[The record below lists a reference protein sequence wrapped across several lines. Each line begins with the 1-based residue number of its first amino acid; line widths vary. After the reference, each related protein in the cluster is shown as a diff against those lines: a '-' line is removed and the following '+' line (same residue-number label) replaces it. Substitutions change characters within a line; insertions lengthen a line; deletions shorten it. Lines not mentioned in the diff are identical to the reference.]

1 MMNMIDIA
9 QNNKPKI
16 LLVEDDI
23 FMVDLLVEELT
34 RSGFDIVVAGN
45 GADGIKRFDESRP
58 DLVLLD
64 LLLPD
69 VRGFEV
75 LKKIRAGTGG
85 RDVKVIV
92 FSNVAE
98 QADMKEAEELGV
110 RHYMVKANYALPE
123 VVDKIRSVL
132 AEKDRE

>member
-1 MMNMIDIA
+1 MIEIA
-9 QNNKPKI
+9 QNNKSKI

-34 RSGFDIVVAGN
+34 RSGFEVVVAGN
-45 GADGIKRFDESRP
+45 GAEGIKQFEAARP

-75 LKKIRAGTGG
+75 LKKIRSYPDGES
-85 RDVKVIV
+85 VKVIV

-98 QADMKEAEELGV
+98 QQDMAEAEGLGV

-132 AEKDRE
+132 AENGQK